1 MYDLAIVGGG
11 MSAGL
16 TLIYL
21 LEERRKKLARAPA
34 PGWNPGAFHVAW
46 LDSSADF
53 GLGFAYGSAAHPKF
67 LLNNDVSSM
76 NVGDFHLWLPRNR
89 TRWMAK
95 LQQEVDPAVANWL
108 HRHREN
114 LEAAAGDPNLY
125 LPMYL
130 PRCVFGI
137 FLTDWLADA
146 LSEARRLGV
155 TIDRFPEEAIAANR
169 ENGGLHVE
177 MPDGGRLDA
186 KSLMLALGSLPPDPN
201 PELQGLGKDGYIQE
215 WRMPDGGASLREM
228 VQAKSLAKSGSGSQ
242 SCNAIIIG
250 SHAAAMESL
259 YTIAHDSILNQLLQD
274 ICVISPSG
282 RLPQAVSSRQHE
294 FRPKHLPGLLT
305 AAAVSADDLIS
316 AAFADAAQAERDGLS
331 AADFGEAIV
340 GAFRKVFPLLSP
352 EQKLQFVERHGARF
366 TALNRHTPP
375 DYAEAAAELRRQG
388 KLRNV
393 AGKVL
398 HVLAPEK
405 EKSFEVIFRLSHA
418 SHPERTETL
427 QADIVINCRGA
438 GLLSRSDNPFLRSL
452 LHPQRGIARINRSGQ
467 GISVSAE
474 FEASPGVFVVGPLL
488 AGHSEGAFHLW
499 NLERAERIEE
509 LAKRTARIISERI
522 LFPSEP
528 AAVAG

>member
-21 LEERRKKLARAPA
+21 LEERRKKLACAPA
-34 PGWNPGAFHVAW
+34 PGWAGAFHVAW
-46 LDSSADF
+46 LDSSAGF

-76 NVGDFHLWLPRNR
+76 NVGNFHLWLPRNR

-108 HRHREN
+108 HRHRED
-114 LEAAAGDPNLY
+114 LEAAAVDPDLY

-130 PRCVFGI
+130 PRCVFGM
-137 FLTDWLADA
+137 FLADWLADA

-155 TIDRFPEEAIAANR
+155 TIDRFPQEAIAASR
-169 ENGGLHVE
+169 ENDCLHVE
-177 MPDGGRLDA
+177 MRHGRRLEA
-186 KSLMLALGSLPPDPN
+186 KSLILALGSLPPDPN
-201 PELQGLGKDGYIQE
+201 PALQGLGKDGYIQE
-215 WRMPDGGASLREM
+215 WRMLDGGASLREM
-228 VQAKSLAKSGSGSQ
+228 VQAKSSAGSR
-242 SCNAIIIG
+242 SCNVIIIG

-259 YTIAHDSILNQLLQD
+259 YTIAHDSTLSQLLQD

-282 RLPQAVSSRQHE
+282 RLPQAVSFRQHE
-294 FRPKHLPGLLT
+294 FRPKHLPVLLT

-316 AAFADAAQAERDGLS
+316 AATADAAQGEREGLS
-331 AADFGEAIV
+331 SADFGEAIV

-352 EQKLQFVERHGARF
+352 EQKLRFVEHHGARF

-375 DYAEAAAELRRQG
+375 DYADAAEELRRQG

-393 AGKVL
+393 AGEVFR
-398 HVLAPEK
+398 VLASEK
-405 EKSFEVIFRLSHA
+405 EKSFEVIFQPSNA

-438 GLLSRSDNPFLRSL
+438 GLLSHSDNPFLRSL